1 MPLAVLVMLSGC
13 LGGGGAKYTIV
24 GTVTEEDT
32 GIPLWGATVSVG
44 SGSAVTDQDGKYV
57 LTGVPGGVQR
67 LEVLLEGYEP
77 MSRNLDIKSDRR
89 PLDIG
94 LVSPLPPLNSEAIVL
109 RDFNSN
115 LVENGGIVN
124 LPTLNVRVFENLLFG
139 PDASIWDIVI
149 LKDGRERSVWK
160 SALIPLDFGENSFRI
175 RAWSDG
181 YARTSELF
189 TVNLEMERLD
199 LRVRLEWGGSTDLG
213 LHMFKRTPGEGNV
226 FDEHSSDRH
235 IYWDNA
241 RPNDFGDG
249 GAQNPVFESDW
260 YSDVE
265 WEGLVLVE
273 ATPGDYHIWVYP
285 YMVAPVADAEL
296 IIVIDGAGEDAQ
308 EVRYSLNLDAYSEG
322 KPQYVVTVR
331 VDENGS
337 KTLAEL
343 PTN

>member
-1 MPLAVLVMLSGC
+1 
-13 LGGGGAKYTIV
+13 
-24 GTVTEEDT
+24 
-32 GIPLWGATVSVG
+32 
-44 SGSAVTDQDGKYV
+44 
-57 LTGVPGGVQR
+57 
-67 LEVLLEGYEP
+67 
-77 MSRNLDIKSDRR
+77 
-89 PLDIG
+89 
-94 LVSPLPPLNSEAIVL
+94 
-109 RDFNSN
+109 
-115 LVENGGIVN
+115 
-124 LPTLNVRVFENLLFG
+124 
-139 PDASIWDIVI
+139 
-149 LKDGRERSVWK
+149 
-160 SALIPLDFGENSFRI
+160 
-175 RAWSDG
+175 
-181 YARTSELF
+181 
-189 TVNLEMERLD
+189 
-199 LRVRLEWGGSTDLG
+199 
-213 LHMFKRTPGEGNV
+213 MFKRTPGEGNV

>member
-124 LPTLNVRVFENLLFG
+124 LPTLNVRVLRICCSDQMQAFG
-139 PDASIWDIVI
+139 I
-149 LKDGRERSVWK
+149 L
-160 SALIPLDFGENSFRI
+160 
-175 RAWSDG
+175 
-181 YARTSELF
+181 
-189 TVNLEMERLD
+189 
-199 LRVRLEWGGSTDLG
+199 
-213 LHMFKRTPGEGNV
+213 
-226 FDEHSSDRH
+226 
-235 IYWDNA
+235 
-241 RPNDFGDG
+241 
-249 GAQNPVFESDW
+249 
-260 YSDVE
+260 
-265 WEGLVLVE
+265 
-273 ATPGDYHIWVYP
+273 
-285 YMVAPVADAEL
+285 
-296 IIVIDGAGEDAQ
+296 
-308 EVRYSLNLDAYSEG
+308 
-322 KPQYVVTVR
+322 
-331 VDENGS
+331 
-337 KTLAEL
+337 
-343 PTN
+343 